1 MHGKA
6 ICKVPG
12 SFVLDFFFGNFDF
25 DGPQLCGQR
34 QPSHSW
40 HSFQRVHEWM
50 QMEQERGPG
59 MQLCLQAN

>member
-1 MHGKA
+1 MQSSRELRAGKT
-6 ICKVPG
+6 
-12 SFVLDFFFGNFDF
+12 FFGNFDF
-25 DGPQLCGQR
+25 DGPQLCGHR